1 MKLPSRPARRVLLLA
16 SLLGLGFCL
25 PALLAPWLAPY
36 DPLALDLTGSL
47 APPELAHPLGRDEQ
61 GADILSRLLHG
72 ARISLAVGLITVS
85 ITASVGISVGLLA
98 GYAGGGVEQVAM
110 RLVDV
115 LLAFPGLLLAI
126 ALVAVLGPGL
136 GNVIIAL
143 SALGWTGFARL
154 VRGQV
159 LAVKALDY
167 VQAAHGLGAGHLRL
181 MAVHILPNV
190 MAPALVQASFAIAA
204 AILSEASLSFLGL
217 GVPAGTPSWGAM
229 LAEGR
234 YVLSEAPYVS
244 IFPGLAIMGVV
255 LGFNLLG
262 DALADWLDP
271 KRRAA

>member
-217 GVPAGTPSWGAM
+217 GVPPGTPSWGAM

-271 KRRAA
+271 RRRLV

>member
-271 KRRAA
+271 RRRLV